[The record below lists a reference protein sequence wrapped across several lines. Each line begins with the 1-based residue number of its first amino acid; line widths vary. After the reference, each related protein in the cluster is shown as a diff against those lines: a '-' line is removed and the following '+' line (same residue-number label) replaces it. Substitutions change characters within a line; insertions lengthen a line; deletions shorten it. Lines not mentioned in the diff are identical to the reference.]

1 MAKRIDNKEKRDNYE
16 VERIRQPMDR
26 ERLNQLYEEFKSD
39 DDYINYHIDNIDD
52 THRRYKI
59 TILGD
64 DNKSLFKKEDI
75 ERADLVEEFG
85 EENVKYYAY
94 MNKDDAIEFITEY
107 IDEGNVNS
115 KTKAVMQAGFSKKS
129 LDKYKDLVEKE
140 NNEYKSVSRFTKP
153 TFEEV
158 MNNIYVNTYNGTTYH
173 EKDEDRP
180 DDLREDVGVIIPGM
194 IETREEYFEFVKR
207 LKDRGRNG
215 LGRSIYD
222 RYEDY
227 EEAIELID
235 RYKQALFDKY
245 GGKEEFFHAK
255 QMGGLFGAYEYY
267 PTIKPR
273 FKKTKRNIK
282 LDRGINLNE
291 LALIKDMGRRIREE
305 LDDEIEQIEVS
316 HDYII
321 YENTPPKF
329 RDLPEDLQIFYKT
342 DKNNINGFT
351 HIKNFKDIVTY
362 AKDLVRSN
370 DPDKQIEGYRI
381 LENIDLETF
390 ENDLAYKN
398 EMVDIV
404 DTDDLTMDSVFS
416 QMEYD
421 MLLKETNYDF
431 DYVDS
436 IADVVETQKA
446 FRKFMEYQLININ
459 GWDKEIPSQKSAL
472 DELVNYAVDYAFSE
486 RFREDE
492 IEKTKVNSAGERLY
506 SDVKHASMSKEQ
518 VRADRARYRDGD
530 SKLKAYV
537 RELAS
542 NARISLE
549 RMKSNADNVNVKCS
563 EVDIHDLTGHNTADM
578 QVYGFELEPEPDK
591 ILTYMKNN
599 ELLTKK
605 IYEMS
610 SDRYAEDMFSERTNI
625 DDFVEEATIVSK
637 PMITKNI
644 IKESI
649 RNKNI
654 RKGGN

>member
-1 MAKRIDNKEKRDNYE
+1 MAKIINNKEKRDNYE

-26 ERLNQLYEEFKSD
+26 ARLNQLYEEFKSD
-39 DDYINYHIDNIDD
+39 DDYINYHIDIIDD

-64 DNKSLFKKEDI
+64 DNKSLYKKEDI
-75 ERADLVEEFG
+75 ERANPTEDDS

-94 MNKDDAIEFITEY
+94 MKKEDAIEFITEY

-115 KTKAVMQAGFSKKS
+115 KPKAVMQSGFSKKS

-140 NNEYKSVSRFTKP
+140 NNEYKSVNRFTKP
-153 TFEEV
+153 TFEDV

-173 EKDEDRP
+173 EKDEDKP

-194 IETREEYFEFVKR
+194 IESREEYFEFVKR

-222 RYEDY
+222 KYEDY
-227 EEAIELID
+227 EEAVELID

-255 QMGGLFGAYEYY
+255 EMGGVFGAYEYY

-282 LDRGINLNE
+282 LDKGINLNE
-291 LALIKDMGRRIREE
+291 LALIKDMGSRIREE

-316 HDYII
+316 HDYTI

-342 DKNNINGFT
+342 DKNNINGFK
-351 HIKNFKDIVTY
+351 HIENFKDIVTY
-362 AKDLVRSN
+362 AKELVRSN

-390 ENDLAYKN
+390 VNDIDYKSDL
-398 EMVDIV
+398 VDVV

-421 MLLKETNYDF
+421 KLLKETDYDF
-431 DYVDS
+431 DYVDEH
-436 IADVVETQKA
+436 ADIVETQKA
-446 FRKFMEYQLININ
+446 FRKYMEYQLIDIN
-459 GWDKEIPSQKSAL
+459 GYNKDVSSEKAAL
-472 DELVNYAVDYAFSE
+472 DELVNYAVDYAFDK
-486 RFREDE
+486 RFRKREDE
-492 IEKTKVNSAGERLY
+492 KSKVNSAGERLY
-506 SDVKHASMSKEQ
+506 SSVKHATMSKEDA
-518 VRADRARYRDGD
+518 RADRARYKDGD

-537 RELAS
+537 RELAG
-542 NARISLE
+542 NARDSLE
-549 RMKSNADNVNVKCS
+549 RMKSNADNVNRNCS
-563 EVDIHDLTGHNTADM
+563 EVDIHDLTGHNTMDM

-591 ILTYMKNN
+591 VLTYMKNN
-599 ELLTKK
+599 ELLAKK

-610 SDRYAEDMFSERTNI
+610 SDRDANDMFSERTNI
-625 DDFVEEATIVSK
+625 DDFVNEATNVSK
-637 PMITKNI
+637 PMITKSI
-644 IKESI
+644 IEESL